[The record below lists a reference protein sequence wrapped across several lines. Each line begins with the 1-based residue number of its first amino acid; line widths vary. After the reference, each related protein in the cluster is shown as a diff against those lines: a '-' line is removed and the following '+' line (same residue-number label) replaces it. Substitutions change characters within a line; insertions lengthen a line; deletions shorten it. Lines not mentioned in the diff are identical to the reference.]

1 MAVVITTVLPE
12 DVTEDMVRQ
21 VNDDIGD
28 VVPEGLIAS
37 AATYDEHRRSVRIV
51 GLWQSEKAYDDYV
64 QQHLGPAVGRAA
76 DAAGIAFPAPVSS
89 EVEETITL
97 ITGRD

>member
-12 DVTEDMVRQ
+12 HVTVDMVRK

-28 VVPEGLIAS
+28 VEPDGLIAS
-37 AATYDEHRRSVRIV
+37 AATYDERRKSVRIV
-51 GLWQSEKAYDDYV
+51 GMWQSEKAYDDYV

-76 DAAGIAFPAPVSS
+76 EAAGMPFPAPVSS
-89 EVEETITL
+89 EVEDTVIL